1 MPPYGARLGGLTAL
15 SEEQIVAFVTH
26 GQPGHGLS
34 LDGLTELSSEQ
45 ARSLRLFLGPLSLNG
60 LTTLSPEAAEILTCG
75 IAPLPLSQ
83 IPVSLNGLRTL
94 APGVAKALGA
104 EALGGSGPLSLDG
117 LTELSAEDAAAL
129 GNAIGPISLNGLVEL
144 TPEIVRALN
153 KEHIQRGSLSFNG
166 VKKLSEE
173 TARALAEL
181 RCDLSLGGVAEISP
195 EVAGALAER
204 NGYRLALGGLKRL
217 SAETAAALARSNSHA
232 LILDGLERTSP
243 AVAAALANYPLEL
256 SLGGLSSLSPEV
268 AEKLSRHGGDLRLA
282 GLEEITPAAAAA
294 LAPHRGLLDLSGL
307 KSVSAE
313 ILEALAPTVDISL
326 RSPAVVAADAVAAMP
341 PALRVWFVEQSPRG
355 GNPVRQEQDEVI
367 AVDRSTVEGA
377 LAAAGVGGR
386 VDLGDRDAVSV
397 AEAELVA
404 EHRGDVSLDGLTTLP
419 AETAAVLAR
428 HGIGMLSLDGLKTL
442 DTDVASALAAKPGW
456 LVLDGVTKI
465 EEVAEEKQQLAFGS
479 ILGRMG
485 MNPFAPRPPE
495 PGDAME
501 APLPDDVSTLTS
513 LTVEQ
518 AKALKRS
525 FSAGNL
531 GGLTELTPEVAEV
544 LSTSEY
550 INVMDLSGL
559 TSLSPDAARALAA
572 GNGYALCLNGLT
584 SLPQDLAE
592 ALAAGRGRT
601 LELNGLSE
609 ISLDAATAL
618 RRKGESQAISLN
630 GLTRLTPEV
639 ASALVRYGGTISLNG
654 VTHLSEGVAR
664 ALLSEEASRQLAE
677 GHSTRMS
684 LDGLTTLSP
693 GVATALME
701 RFKFARKERNPGLLS
716 LNGLTTLSP
725 EVESILE
732 PHRYVLS
739 MDGLEEFP
747 VWWAEEVARRNQG
760 STKEIRL
767 KKISSEVARRLA
779 RGVPSGWR
787 QSYEFRTLEFLT
799 PESARALARFS
810 GEIRFGSLREL
821 DPDVA
826 TAFEQHSNTL
836 ILKAAT
842 ECRPRPRRH
851 WPGIGATSS
860 FRPSMPTL
868 PRRFGAFVDS
878 SRRQPLC
885 RRTPTWEL
893 SRPFRWKR
901 LANSHG
907 ALLVASI

>member
-1 MPPYGARLGGLTAL
+1 
-15 SEEQIVAFVTH
+15 
-26 GQPGHGLS
+26 
-34 LDGLTELSSEQ
+34 
-45 ARSLRLFLGPLSLNG
+45 
-60 LTTLSPEAAEILTCG
+60 
-75 IAPLPLSQ
+75 
-83 IPVSLNGLRTL
+83 
-94 APGVAKALGA
+94 
-104 EALGGSGPLSLDG
+104 
-117 LTELSAEDAAAL
+117 
-129 GNAIGPISLNGLVEL
+129 LVEL

-204 NGYRLALGGLKRL
+204 NGYRLALGGLERL

-232 LILDGLERTSP
+232 LILDGLETISP
-243 AVAAALANYPLEL
+243 AVAAALANYPLKL
-256 SLGGLSSLSPEV
+256 SLGGLTSLSPEV
-268 AEKLSRHGGDLRLA
+268 AEKLSRHGGNLHRGDLHLT

-313 ILEALAPTVDISL
+313 ILEALAPAVDISL

-355 GNPVRQEQDEVI
+355 GDPVRQEQDEVI

-386 VDLGDRDAVSV
+386 VDLGDRDALSV

-485 MNPFAPRPPE
+485 MNPFAPPPPE
-495 PGDAME
+495 PGDAMK

-544 LSTSEY
+544 LSASEY
-550 INVMDLSGL
+550 IDDMDLSGL

-572 GNGYALCLNGLT
+572 FDGYLLHLNGLT
-584 SLPQDLAE
+584 S
-592 ALAAGRGRT
+592 
-601 LELNGLSE
+601 
-609 ISLDAATAL
+609 
-618 RRKGESQAISLN
+618 
-630 GLTRLTPEV
+630 
-639 ASALVRYGGTISLNG
+639 
-654 VTHLSEGVAR
+654 
-664 ALLSEEASRQLAE
+664 
-677 GHSTRMS
+677 
-684 LDGLTTLSP
+684 LSP

-701 RFKFARKERNPGLLS
+701 RFKFGRKERNPGKLI

-725 EVESILE
+725 EVEAILK
-732 PHRYVLS
+732 PNRRVLGI
-739 MDGLEEFP
+739 DGLEEFP
-747 VWWAEEVARRNQG
+747 LWWAEEVARRDRG
-760 STKEIRL
+760 STKYIRL
-767 KKISSEVARRLA
+767 KKISSEVARTLA
-779 RGVPSGWR
+779 RGEPKGTWTS
-787 QSYEFRTLEFLT
+787 SYVFPALESLT

-810 GEIRFGSLREL
+810 GTIRFGSLREL

-826 TAFEQHSNTL
+826 
-836 ILKAAT
+836 
-842 ECRPRPRRH
+842 
-851 WPGIGATSS
+851 
-860 FRPSMPTL
+860 
-868 PRRFGAFVDS
+868 
-878 SRRQPLC
+878 
-885 RRTPTWEL
+885 
-893 SRPFRWKR
+893 
-901 LANSHG
+901 
-907 ALLVASI
+907 